1 MSNASTT
8 ANAAISILGSEAF
21 IALEEAKKLKA
32 QLEALPPDDPT
43 RPILQKQIEDLV
55 QRSLRY
61 SNIVT
66 STASST

>member
-1 MSNASTT
+1 M
-8 ANAAISILGSEAF
+8 
-21 IALEEAKKLKA
+21 ALEEAKRLKT
-32 QLEALPPDDPT
+32 QLEALPPNDPT
-43 RPILQKQIEDLV
+43 RPVLQKQIEDLL